1 MLKQNRL
8 GKELK
13 LRTPSSFQKVYK
25 NAQKFRFQGLSLLVC
40 RNELPY
46 SRIGIVI
53 PKKQIPRAV
62 DRNRIRRIV
71 REYFRVKQHE
81 LAICFD
87 FIFVVYS
94 ALSDFSNLEIIKCLE
109 VLWTKL
115 IRFYEEG

>member
-13 LRTPSSFQKVYK
+13 LRAPSSFQKVYK
-25 NAQKFRFQGLSLLVC
+25 NAQRFRFKGLNLLVC
-40 RNELPY
+40 KNELPY

-53 PKKQIPRAV
+53 SKKQIPKAV
-62 DRNRIRRIV
+62 DRNRIRRVV
-71 REYFRVKQHE
+71 REYFRVNQHE

-94 ALSDFSNLEIIKCLE
+94 ELEGVSNLEITKCLE

-115 IRFYEEG
+115 VRFYEKG